1 MQGVKM
7 AGSCL
12 VKTEFILD
20 KRSIF
25 VEIYVANIKLFKVV
39 MFSEL
44 YNSHN
49 V

>member
-1 MQGVKM
+1 MFQKKEV
-7 AGSCL
+7 
-12 VKTEFILD
+12 E
-20 KRSIF
+20 IF